1 MTTVSARNNYEAGSV
16 IVEAMSKAGM
26 KGFVTLKEG
35 KSVENSLCMVGGMQF
50 DYGYVS
56 RYDVT
61 NR

>member
-16 IVEAMSKAGM
+16 IVEAMSKVGM
-26 KGFVTLKEG
+26 KGFVTVKEG
-35 KSVENSLCMVGGMQF
+35 KNVDNSLCMVGGMEF

-61 NR
+61 NM